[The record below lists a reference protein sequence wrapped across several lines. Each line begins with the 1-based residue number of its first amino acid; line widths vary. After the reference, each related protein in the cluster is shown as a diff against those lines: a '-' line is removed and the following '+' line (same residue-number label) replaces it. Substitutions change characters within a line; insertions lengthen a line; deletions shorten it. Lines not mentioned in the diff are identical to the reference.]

1 MIFDPVCF
9 IKIQFFW
16 NFFLYQSDGFVKH
29 AVSKCQFYKDWV
41 VRVWQAKCF
50 VSSFTLC
57 LFYRKTIKAIELRY
71 IFFQILK
78 NMKGGLLFWPK
89 VNANLFKDIVWYEA
103 EKLLRN
109 LSATMYRF
117 SKNEA
122 KPKIYQK
129 LMTLISMQVQFPQ
142 IIVFST
148 S

>member
-1 MIFDPVCF
+1 
-9 IKIQFFW
+9 
-16 NFFLYQSDGFVKH
+16 
-29 AVSKCQFYKDWV
+29 
-41 VRVWQAKCF
+41 
-50 VSSFTLC
+50 
-57 LFYRKTIKAIELRY
+57 
-71 IFFQILK
+71 
-78 NMKGGLLFWPK
+78 MKGELLFWPK
-89 VNANLFKDIVWYEA
+89 VNVNLFKDIVLYEA